1 MSGIEINNDEVVSR
15 DNIAPG
21 VCGLRI
27 MLVNVY
33 AIFFSEGWLLVDAG
47 LPMSQGQIHR
57 WGESRFPRRKP
68 LALLLTH
75 GHFDH
80 VGALPYLL
88 ERWDIPVFAHPLE
101 FPYLQGKAKYPPP
114 DVTAGGGFMSLLAPF
129 YPRGP
134 IDLGERLQALPSDG
148 SVPYV
153 DDWKWIHTPGHT
165 EGHVSFFRDSD
176 RTLLVGDAFCTTK
189 QESVLAIA
197 SQAPELHGP
206 PAYYPSEWD
215 AAKASVQ
222 NLAAIRPFTVAAGH
236 GSPMSGTDVA
246 PALSVLARDF
256 DKIARPKKHNRAA

>member
-15 DNIAPG
+15 DNISRG

-33 AIFFSEGWLLVDAG
+33 AIFFPEGWILIDAG
-47 LPMSQGQIHR
+47 LPMSHGQIHR
-57 WGESRFPRRKP
+57 WAESKFPRRKP

-80 VGALPYLL
+80 VGSLPKLF

-114 DVTAGGGFMSLLAPF
+114 DATAGGGFMSLLSPF

-134 IDLGERLQALPSDG
+134 IDLGDRLQPLPSDG

-153 DDWKWIHTPGHT
+153 DDWQWIHTPGHT
-165 EGHVSFFRDSD
+165 DGHVSFFRRSD

-197 SQAPELHGP
+197 SQTAELHGP
-206 PAYYPSEWD
+206 PAYYTSDWN
-215 AAKASVQ
+215 AAKSSVQ
-222 NLAAIRPFTVAAGH
+222 ALASLQPETVAAGH
-236 GSPMSGTDVA
+236 GSPMSGPEVP
-246 PALSVLARDF
+246 PALSLLRKDF
-256 DKIARPKKHNRAA
+256 DEVARPQKHNRAA